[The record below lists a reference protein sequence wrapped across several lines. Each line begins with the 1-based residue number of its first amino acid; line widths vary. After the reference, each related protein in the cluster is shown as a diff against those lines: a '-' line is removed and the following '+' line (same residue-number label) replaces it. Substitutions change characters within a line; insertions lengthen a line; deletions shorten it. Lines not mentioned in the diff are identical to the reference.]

1 MSNLICID
9 AGHQGSKA
17 GFDPGAVN
25 GTKKEAVAALQIAK
39 KVGAKLKEKGVNV
52 KYTRTSDKKLTLA
65 ERCRI
70 SNECGAD
77 VFVSIHLNAAENKAA
92 HGIETWRYEN
102 VGTETKSLADNVQ
115 TELIAATGWR
125 NRGVKTTTTLY
136 VLKHTKAPAVL
147 IECGFIS
154 NNDESKKLF
163 SEKYQNKI
171 ASAIAD
177 GVYKTLA

>member
-1 MSNLICID
+1 MSKLVILD
-9 AGHQGSKA
+9 AGHGGKD
-17 GFDPGAVN
+17 GGAVN
-25 GTKKEAVAALQIAK
+25 GTKHESVAALAIAK
-39 KVGAKLKEKGVNV
+39 KVGDQLNKKGVSV
-52 KYTRTSDKKLTLA
+52 KFTRTKDKYVSLE

-92 HGIETWRYEN
+92 HGVETWRYEN
-102 VGTETKSLADNVQ
+102 VGAETKALADNVQ

-154 NNDESKKLF
+154 NDGEAKNLF
-163 SEKYQNKI
+163 AEKYQNKI
-171 ASAIAD
+171 AAAIAE
-177 GVYKTLA
+177 GVCKTLA